1 MKDRSDPVP
10 AGDALADAA
19 ANLLVGCGG
28 FAAGDE
34 IVVCREDPALGW
46 YDGRLAATVAGAA
59 DALGI
64 RARVCDVP
72 APGIPPDAD
81 TAAMLAS
88 AANIVFFARLGDQ
101 DRFGPSGGLGRRVM
115 VYARDLA
122 ALASSFGRMP
132 HAAMLTFKAAMDDV
146 LFSAEEI
153 VITCPDGTRIAGR
166 VPAAARTPKPPDV
179 TVRRFPLGVPAPVPA
194 AGFSGCVALTDAL
207 TPTGNRSYDPPVL
220 FLSAPVLAWVE
231 SGRITGFEGAS
242 ADVAAI
248 TAHYR
253 HLGDLFG
260 ITPDVVHSWHGG
272 IHPGCRFYPA
282 RGTDRDLWSNT
293 VFSSPRLLHF
303 HTCGTEA
310 PGEIS
315 WNLVDATVT
324 VDGTVL
330 LDRGRLFPRRFAA
343 LAGVIA
349 ADAHLQALFGPA
361 G

>member
-1 MKDRSDPVP
+1 MKDRSDPVL
-10 AGDALADAA
+10 AADALAEAA

-34 IVVCREDPALGW
+34 VVICREDPAHGW
-46 YDGRLAATVAGAA
+46 YDGRLAATVAGVA
-59 DALGI
+59 DALGM
-64 RARVCDVP
+64 RARVYDVP
-72 APGIPPDAD
+72 APGLLPDAD
-81 TAAMLAS
+81 TAELLAS
-88 AANIVFFARLGDQ
+88 ASNIVFFARLGDQ
-101 DRFGPSGGLGRRVM
+101 GRFGPSGGLGRRVM

-132 HAAMLTFKAAMDDV
+132 HAAMLAFKVAMDEI

-153 VITCPDGTRIAGR
+153 VITCPAGTRIAGQ
-166 VPAAARTPKPPDV
+166 VPAAARRHKPQDV

-194 AGFSGCVALTDAL
+194 AGFSGGVVLTDAL
-207 TPTGNRSYDPPVL
+207 TPTGNRTYDPPVL
-220 FLSAPVLAWVE
+220 FLTAPVVAWVE
-231 SGRITGFEGAS
+231 SGRIVGFEGAQ

-248 TAHYR
+248 DAHYR
-253 HLGDLFG
+253 HLADLFG

-315 WNLVDATVT
+315 WNLVDPTVT

-330 LDRGRLFPRRFAA
+330 LDRGRLFPGRFAA

-349 ADAHLQALFGPA
+349 ANADLQALFGA
-361 G
+361 GG